1 MAGVK
6 FTPAIFVSL
15 KPLPFPTIDRKNF
28 LPAFHFAVIFHLH
41 NQIVLLSERTHE
53 MVLETLAAGLVKA
66 LATKAFEKVGEKTA
80 ESAWGKVK
88 SLFTPEE
95 LITLNL
101 TESGLQ
107 DTKTQG
113 KIEGKLEDR
122 LAANPEIAK
131 ELEAL
136 LAQVPTTANKQ
147 NTMMQIGTGNIGV
160 QDVHSSTINI
170 QK

>member
-1 MAGVK
+1 
-6 FTPAIFVSL
+6 
-15 KPLPFPTIDRKNF
+15 
-28 LPAFHFAVIFHLH
+28 
-41 NQIVLLSERTHE
+41 

-80 ESAWGKVK
+80 EAVWGKVK
-88 SLFTPEE
+88 SLFTVEE
-95 LITLNL
+95 LTTLNL

-107 DTKTQG
+107 DPKTQG

-131 ELEAL
+131 ELEAM
-136 LAQVPTTANKQ
+136 LAQVPISENKE
-147 NTMMQIGTGNIGV
+147 NAMTQIGTGNIGV
-160 QDVHSSTINI
+160 QDVHGSTINI